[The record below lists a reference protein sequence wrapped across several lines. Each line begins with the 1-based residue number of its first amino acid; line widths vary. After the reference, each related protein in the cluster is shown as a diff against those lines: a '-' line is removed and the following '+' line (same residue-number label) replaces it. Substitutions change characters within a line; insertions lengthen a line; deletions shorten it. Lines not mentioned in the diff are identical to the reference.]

1 MSTES
6 GPKLLPEGLFRRI
19 VCVTGII
26 LASPFFVWL
35 ALGLLPG
42 VPSMTDVFTVP
53 GIRWPASV
61 TVLGLLMAAIGYWEP

>member
-1 MSTES
+1 MSIETDPE
-6 GPKLLPEGLFRRI
+6 LLPARGFRRI
-19 VCVTGII
+19 LGVTGII
-26 LASPFFVWL
+26 LATPFFVWL
-35 ALGLLPG
+35 LVGWLPG